1 MKSTIGFCAMTLA
14 AAGLLLAPAVNAQ
27 TQTTPPTTK
36 PDRAAPAA
44 DISEKKLDAAA
55 KAVKNVSTIRDS
67 YEQKLIKAPSD
78 QKAKLADEASD
89 AMAKAVKNVSTI
101 RDSYEQKLIKA
112 PADQKAK
119 LADEASDAMAKAVKD
134 QGLSVEEYTN
144 IIEVAQND
152 PAVRNKLLQR
162 LK

>member
-14 AAGLLLAPAVNAQ
+14 AAGLFLAPAANSQ
-27 TQTTPPTTK
+27 TQTPSAPSTTK
-36 PDRAAPAA
+36 PAAPAA

-55 KAVKNVSTIRDS
+55 KAVKNVS
-67 YEQKLIKAPSD
+67 
-78 QKAKLADEASD
+78 
-89 AMAKAVKNVSTI
+89 NI

-134 QGLSVEEYTN
+134 EGLSVEEYTN

-152 PAVRNKLLQR
+152 PVVRNKLLQR

>member
-1 MKSTIGFCAMTLA
+1 MKSTIGFCAMTFA
-14 AAGLLLAPAVNAQ
+14 AAGLLLAPAASVQAQ
-27 TQTTPPTTK
+27 TPSAPSTTK
-36 PDRAAPAA
+36 PAPSA
-44 DISEKKLDAAA
+44 DISEQKLDAAA

-67 YEQKLIKAPSD
+67 YEQKL
-78 QKAKLADEASD
+78 
-89 AMAKAVKNVSTI
+89 V
-101 RDSYEQKLIKA
+101 KA

-134 QGLSVEEYTN
+134 QGLSVEEYTS

-152 PAVRNKLLQR
+152 PVVRNKLLQR

>member
-14 AAGLLLAPAVNAQ
+14 ATGLFLAPAVNAQ

-44 DISEKKLDAAA
+44 DISEQKLDAAA

-67 YEQKLIKAPSD
+67 YEQKL
-78 QKAKLADEASD
+78 
-89 AMAKAVKNVSTI
+89 V
-101 RDSYEQKLIKA
+101 KA

-134 QGLSVEEYTN
+134 QGLSVEEYTS

-152 PAVRNKLLQR
+152 PVVRNTLLQR

>member
-1 MKSTIGFCAMTLA
+1 MKSTIGFCAVTLA
-14 AAGLLLAPAVNAQ
+14 AAGLLLAPVTGAQ
-27 TQTTPPTTK
+27 AQAPSAPSTK
-36 PDRAAPAA
+36 PDRQAPAA

-67 YEQKLIKAPSD
+67 YEQKL
-78 QKAKLADEASD
+78 
-89 AMAKAVKNVSTI
+89 V
-101 RDSYEQKLIKA
+101 KA

-134 QGLSVEEYTN
+134 EGLSVEEYTS

-152 PAVRNKLLQR
+152 PIVRNKLLQR

>member
-14 AAGLLLAPAVNAQ
+14 ATGLFLAPAAVHAQ
-27 TQTTPPTTK
+27 TQTPATPPATK
-36 PDRAAPAA
+36 PAPAT
-44 DISEKKLDAAA
+44 DISEQKLDAAA

-67 YEQKLIKAPSD
+67 YEQKLIKAP
-78 QKAKLADEASD
+78 
-89 AMAKAVKNVSTI
+89 
-101 RDSYEQKLIKA
+101 
-112 PADQKAK
+112 ADQKSK

-134 QGLSVEEYTN
+134 QGLSVEEYTS

-152 PAVRNKLLQR
+152 PVVRNKLLQR